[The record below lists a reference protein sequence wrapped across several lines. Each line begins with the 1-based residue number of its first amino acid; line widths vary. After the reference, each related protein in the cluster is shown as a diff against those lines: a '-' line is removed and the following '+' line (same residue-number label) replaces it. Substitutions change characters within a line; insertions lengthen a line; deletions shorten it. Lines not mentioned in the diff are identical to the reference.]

1 MQMSQQQQPPAKSQI
16 PELVC
21 HLYNGQFVAIS
32 NGNDPT
38 IRAILPDDDTLM
50 VNVYEQLQIDYKSPL
65 GLIETYID
73 VSEIKEK

>member
-1 MQMSQQQQPPAKSQI
+1 MSQQKQPSAKSQV

-21 HLYNGQFVAIS
+21 HLYNGQFIALT
-32 NGNDPT
+32 NGNDPA

-65 GLIETYID
+65 GLKETYID